1 MRALRAARPLR
12 AVALSFGVRGRRGE
26 RPFTAERSWGTPLL
40 KRSSLRPMLLG
51 KSSFLNEFG
60 TLGDAK

>member
-26 RPFTAERSWGTPLL
+26 RPFTAERSWGSPL
-40 KRSSLRPMLLG
+40 KKDP
-51 KSSFLNEFG
+51 F
-60 TLGDAK
+60 